1 MKKCTKCQTQNSDE
15 SNFCDQCGQ
24 PLTTKENQE
33 EMTNDSSLN
42 ETRAKDVKKNRQTLG
57 IGLIVVVIGIIV
69 GIFIFIAFKP
79 SNEGESA
86 SKSAQS
92 STETSTK
99 STKEQSSQ
107 TQSSTSHS
115 QETESDKNEIE
126 NYDAIIKE
134 AKELNI
140 DGKYKES
147 ELKLAAIPVSAL
159 GKSEYS
165 TIKEAAEKLT
175 NSNNEGLQKQKEA
188 SNSNSNSSS
197 NATQTPTA
205 SSTFVGDLAKW
216 ANTYTFYYSQ
226 DGQKQSRL
234 TIAANGGVTQSNYDG
249 TQYFG
254 QATIEPGSGSILSY
268 NTDTQYPFRMPSTKM
283 INANVV
289 ITIQWDNGGGSQVL
303 YGYLSYSSRLALTDG
318 LNKGGG
324 VNEVW
329 ITY

>member
-15 SNFCDQCGQ
+15 SNFCEQCGQ
-24 PLTTKENQE
+24 PLAVKENQE
-33 EMTNDSSLN
+33 ELTNHSSLN
-42 ETRAKDVKKNRQTLG
+42 ETRTKNVKKNRQTLW
-57 IGLIVVVIGIIV
+57 IGLMVVVIGIIV

-79 SNEGESA
+79 SNESESA
-86 SKSAQS
+86 SKNVQS

-99 STKEQSSQ
+99 STKEESNQ
-107 TQSSTSHS
+107 TQSSTSKP
-115 QETESDKNEIE
+115 QETKSDKNELE
-126 NYDAIIKE
+126 NYDAIIKK

-147 ELKLAAIPVSAL
+147 ELKLAAIPVSTL

-165 TIKEAAEKLT
+165 TIREAAEKLT
-175 NSNNEGLQKQKEA
+175 SSNNEGLQKQKEA
-188 SNSNSNSSS
+188 SNSN
-197 NATQTPTA
+197 ATQTSTA

-254 QATIEPGSGSILSY
+254 HATIETSSGSILSY

-289 ITIQWDNGGGSQVL
+289 ITIQWDNGGGSQIL
-303 YGYLSYSSRLALTDG
+303 YGYLSYSSHLALTDG
-318 LNKGGG
+318 LNKGSG

>member
-15 SNFCDQCGQ
+15 SNFCEQCGQ
-24 PLTTKENQE
+24 PFAVKENQE
-33 EMTNDSSLN
+33 EPTNHSSLN
-42 ETRAKDVKKNRQTLG
+42 ETRTKNVKKNRQTLW
-57 IGLIVVVIGIIV
+57 IGLMVVVIGIIV

-79 SNEGESA
+79 SNESESA
-86 SKSAQS
+86 SKNVQS

-99 STKEQSSQ
+99 STGEESNQ
-107 TQSSTSHS
+107 TQSSTSKP
-115 QETESDKNEIE
+115 QETKSDKNELE
-126 NYDAIIKE
+126 KYDAIIKE

-147 ELKLAAIPVSAL
+147 ELKLAAIPVSTL

-165 TIKEAAEKLT
+165 TIREAAEKLT
-175 NSNNEGLQKQKEA
+175 SSNNEGLQKQKEA
-188 SNSNSNSSS
+188 SNSN
-197 NATQTPTA
+197 ATQTSTA
-205 SSTFVGDLAKW
+205 SSTFLGDLAKW

-254 QATIEPGSGSILSY
+254 HATIETSSGSILSY

-289 ITIQWDNGGGSQVL
+289 ITIQWDNGGGSQIL
-303 YGYLSYSSRLALTDG
+303 YGYLSYSSHLALTDG
-318 LNKGGG
+318 LNKGSG

>member
-1 MKKCTKCQTQNSDE
+1 MMKKCTNCQTQNSDD
-15 SNFCDQCGQ
+15 SNFCDQCGK
-24 PLTTKENQE
+24 PLAAKENLGEQQG
-33 EMTNDSSLN
+33 NSAVN
-42 ETRAKDVKKNRQTLG
+42 ETRTKDVKKRQPLW
-57 IGLIVVVIGIIV
+57 IGLIVVAIGIILA
-69 GIFIFIAFKP
+69 IFIFIAFKP
-79 SNEGESA
+79 SNNQESA
-86 SKSAQS
+86 SKSVQS
-92 STETSTK
+92 STKVSTK
-99 STKEQSSQ
+99 STKEEQSQ
-107 TQSSTSHS
+107 TQAQATTNAKDSK
-115 QETESDKNEIE
+115 ETVATKEEVE

-140 DGKYKES
+140 EGKYKES

-159 GKSEYS
+159 GKSEYA

-188 SNSNSNSSS
+188 TTS
-197 NATQTPTA
+197 NATQTQTA
-205 SSTFVGDLAKW
+205 SASTTFVGDLAKW

-234 TIAANGGVTQSNYDG
+234 TIAANGGITQSNYDG

-254 QATIEPGSGSILSY
+254 HATIENSSGSMLSY

-283 INANVV
+283 INANVA

-329 ITY
+329 VTY